1 MSPYEIRTIFL
12 YLISIRDALKGVN
25 GQIKSTYHTKEHMGL
40 TTWADVPDDKML
52 CYLLERQLQE
62 ISTNISVKF
71 EIEVWYNRESL
82 GPDLKKG
89 EEL

>member
-1 MSPYEIRTIFL
+1 MLQSRIKMHDADHGHTAAE
-12 YLISIRDALKGVN
+12 LIVERSD
-25 GQIKSTYHTKEHMGL
+25 HTKEHMGL
-40 TTWADVPDDKML
+40 TTWADVPDDKVL

-82 GPDLKKG
+82 GQDLKKG